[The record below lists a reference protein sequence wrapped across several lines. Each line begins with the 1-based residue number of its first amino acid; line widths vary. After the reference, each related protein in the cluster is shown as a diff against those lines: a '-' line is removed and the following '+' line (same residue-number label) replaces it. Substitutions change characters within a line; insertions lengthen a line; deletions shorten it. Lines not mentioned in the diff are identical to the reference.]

1 METVLV
7 SALLAALVAAVLVG
21 VLLLLYLKRS
31 SPGAAAGPDFERV
44 RALEADVVGL
54 REAKAE
60 AERRLAAESEKASR
74 VLVLERDLS
83 DRSRQLDVIRDAK
96 AAADQDL
103 ARAKTALEEAGK
115 AVVDARTR
123 ITSLE
128 AVREAKAKV
137 DEALATKSEAI
148 ARVEKEAADLQ
159 QRLEAAK
166 VQHDDLNS
174 KLVAAALQ
182 KADLQ
187 TQLASTQET
196 LTQERRQSGERIAL
210 LNDARERMTKE
221 FKLLAEEVMARHGE
235 TFAKQNKEQ
244 VEVVLKPLRDKLA
257 EFQTGLQEARTESTR
272 DKATLA
278 EHIRQLTESSAKM
291 STETHN
297 LTRALKGKAQTQ
309 GAWGEMVLA
318 TILERSGLRKGE
330 EYVTQESHTGEEGG
344 RVRPDVVV
352 NLPGG
357 QRVVI
362 DSKVSLTAFEA
373 YVNADSDAERA
384 VFLSSHV
391 ASMKSHIKAL
401 GAKSYQSVV
410 GSGLDY
416 VVMFVPIEGAL
427 AVAMQEEPS
436 LTSLAADA
444 NVAIATPT
452 TLMIALRTVANVW
465 QVERRNRNAEA
476 IAERAGKLYD
486 KFVGFLDDMG
496 ELGNRLQQARV
507 SYDGAMGK
515 LAGGRGNLVRQVEQ
529 LKELGAKTGR
539 TIPPGLLDDVSAEPD
554 TPTAGA

>member
-1 METVLV
+1 METVLA
-7 SALLAALVAAVLVG
+7 SALVAALVAAVLVA
-21 VLLLLYLKRS
+21 VILLLILKRS
-31 SPGAAAGPDFERV
+31 AAGARADTERV
-44 RALEADVVGL
+44 RALEADVGGL
-54 REAKAE
+54 REAKAD
-60 AERRLAAESEKASR
+60 AERRLAAQAEKASR
-74 VLVLERDLS
+74 IPILEQELTER
-83 DRSRQLDVIRDAK
+83 
-96 AAADQDL
+96 
-103 ARAKTALEEAGK
+103 ARHI
-115 AVVDARTR
+115 D
-123 ITSLE
+123 

-137 DEALATKSEAI
+137 DEALAAKSEAI
-148 ARVEKEAADLQ
+148 ARVETAAADLQ
-159 QRLEAAK
+159 QRLQAAK
-166 VQHDDLNS
+166 VQHDDLNN

-187 TQLASTQET
+187 TQLASMQET
-196 LTQERRQSGERIAL
+196 LAQERRQADERIAL

-244 VEVVLKPLRDKLA
+244 VEVVLRPLRDKLA

-330 EYVTQESHTGEEGG
+330 EYVTQESHTAEEGA

-391 ASMKSHIKAL
+391 ASMKSHIKGL
-401 GAKSYQSVV
+401 GAKSYASVV

-496 ELGNRLQQARV
+496 DLGNRLQQARK

-515 LAGGRGNLVRQVEQ
+515 LSGGQGNLMRQVEQ
-529 LKELGAKTGR
+529 LKELGAKATR
-539 TIPPGLLDDVSAEPD
+539 TIPLGLLEDVP
-554 TPTAGA
+554 AGETGERDAPEG